1 MDHAE
6 GQEEQ
11 LTEETTQFDDYGP
24 IEEDEHESPAEL
36 DGRVDEEEN
45 GGADQAIALEIFD
58 LINHQDIWNISSLQS
73 DVYVTFTCLHH
84 VI

>member
-84 VI
+84 VF